1 MEIKIEQYNRIK
13 HVLPVQRG
21 NVTVETLVFINA
33 ILYICENGCKWRRLP
48 KEYGSW
54 NAVYKRFNRWVK
66 EDIIERLFK
75 ELYDQKLIEIEMVV
89 RLLDSMI
96 VPVHPDAC
104 GALKK
109 TVSSRLAVPKAD

>member
-1 MEIKIEQYNRIK
+1 MKITQEQYDKIA

-21 NVTVETLVFINA
+21 NVDIENMRFINA

-48 KEYGSW
+48 SEFGKW
-54 NAVYKRFNRWVK
+54 NTVYQRFYRWVK
-66 EDIIERLFK
+66 KGVIERLFR
-75 ELYDQKLIEIEMVV
+75 ELSIQKILEINIEA
-89 RLLDSMI
+89 LKLDSMI

-109 TVSSRLAVPKAD
+109 MELKQ